1 MGEAYF
7 FTPCSPQ
14 CAVLNSYRITE
25 HFQAEESHSAFIQ
38 TDSSCVNP
46 LGFVNF
52 LFFFSISCSTAECD
66 LEGSHLVHH
75 VPVLIALK
83 PVHLLLE

>member
-52 LFFFSISCSTAECD
+52 FFFFPFPAVQQSVIWKEAIWSTMY
-66 LEGSHLVHH
+66 LF
-75 VPVLIALK
+75 
-83 PVHLLLE
+83 